1 MMGDRAVHLLIAE
14 ENGVPQAYVAGKFE
28 LRPKGQPR
36 RVGHIM
42 QSFVKPGLRGRGV
55 GTALVTALLD
65 WFRKRRVEDVSLRYV
80 VGNRR
85 AEQFWKGL
93 GFRPLIVTANARPE
107 VIGRRLARFRAR
119 LSRAR

>member
-1 MMGDRAVHLLIAE
+1 
-14 ENGVPQAYVAGKFE
+14 QAYVAGKFE